1 MPGANLKKSFCSL
14 KEENL
19 KVLASKLGL
28 EIASGDT
35 LLLFCQGHLGV
46 SGAGKLHLS
55 RKAMMFNEQ
64 TLAEAMPG
72 LI

>member
-35 LLLFCQGHLGV
+35 LLLFFLPGSPRCIWSRQTTPFSEGHDV
-46 SGAGKLHLS
+46 
-55 RKAMMFNEQ
+55 Q
-64 TLAEAMPG
+64 
-72 LI
+72 